1 MRIRLALALP
11 LVTLLA
17 ACGSSSKSSSATTAT
32 TAPTTTVQGGVSSSG
47 ITADRCDAN
56 KKAGKITYV
65 SGFDFAASASIV
77 DVVVAKNK
85 GYYDKMCLDVELK
98 SGFSTTDYPLVAA
111 NTAQF
116 GSGGNYTELV
126 QQSKDGAHLVTLAVE
141 GKTGIDALV
150 VKDGINSLAD
160 LKGKTI
166 GVKGALPPG
175 EIAML
180 LGAGLKPTDYKT
192 VLLDGF
198 DPIAQMKLPIDGL
211 PVFKSNEPHQLDAAG
226 VKYKLFDPGASGI
239 PGSFGILYSNAKFVN
254 EHPTAAQDFMR
265 ATMKGLADAIAD
277 PAAAA
282 ETCFKLITDGGNPN
296 YLSDAGEQYRW
307 GVEAKLV
314 TTNTPAGEPI
324 GLVHAAALQA
334 EINAYTA
341 AGVFTTAPSITGTY
355 DESILAGVYGPDG
368 KVVWPS

>member
-1 MRIRLALALP
+1 MRPLTVVVP
-11 LVTLLA
+11 LVLLTA
-17 ACGSSSKSSSATTAT
+17 ACGSSAKSASSPSTAAGTTTA
-32 TAPTTTVQGGVSSSG
+32 AAGVSTSG
-47 ITADRCDAN
+47 ITAERCNAN
-56 KKAGKITYV
+56 KQAGKITYL

-77 DVVVAKNK
+77 DVVVAKQK
-85 GYYDKMCLDVELK
+85 GYYDTMCLDVDLK
-98 SGFSTTDYPLVAA
+98 SSFSTTNYPLVAS

-116 GSGGNYTELV
+116 SSGGSYTELV
-126 QQSKDGAHLVTLAVE
+126 QQSKNGAQLVTLAVE

-175 EIAML
+175 EVAML
-180 LGAGLKPTDYKT
+180 LGAGLKPGDYKT

-198 DPIAQMKLPIDGL
+198 DPVAQMKLPIDAL
-211 PVFKSNEPHQLDAAG
+211 PVFKSNEPNQLDQAG
-226 VKYKLFDPGASGI
+226 VKYKLFDPKDSGI
-239 PGSFGILYSNAKFVN
+239 PGSFGILYSNAKFVS

-277 PAAAA
+277 PHAAA

-307 GVEAKLV
+307 GVEAKILTA
-314 TTNTPAGEPI
+314 TTPTGEGI
-324 GLVHAAALQA
+324 GLVHAADLQK
-334 EINAYTA
+334 EIDAYTA
-341 AGVFTTAPSITGTY
+341 AGVFTTPPSIAGTY
-355 DESILAGVYGPDG
+355 DESLLAGVYGPDG
-368 KVVWPS
+368 KVIWVA